1 MSPCEWEKL
10 AAQLDGEEEALE
22 YDKYA
27 IKSYKKVED
36 DCYKLVS
43 HVPAKISSLLYY
55 HFLRA
60 SDENYAEAEIIGKRK
75 RQVGLVVAIKCNVF
89 TAKRQTPE
97 ILDAEL
103 SKPKK

>member
-1 MSPCEWEKL
+1 MSPCKWEKL
-10 AAQLDGEEEALE
+10 AAQLNGEEEALE

-60 SDENYAEAEIIGKRK
+60 SDENYAEAEITEKRK
-75 RQVGLVVAIKCNVF
+75 RQVGLVLAIKCNVF
-89 TAKRQTPE
+89 TAKRQTPG